1 MLVPLLVLPPARL
14 NGLASGLRGLSR
26 PRALIGLA
34 LSFAVA
40 FLLLRPLAA
49 LGVSVGA
56 MLAACYVSA
65 LAWQQI
71 GGQTG
76 DVLGA
81 TEIAVEC
88 VVLGT
93 LALNMPQG

>member
-1 MLVPLLVLPPARL
+1 VTY
-14 NGLASGLRGLSR
+14 
-26 PRALIGLA
+26 I
-34 LSFAVA
+34 
-40 FLLLRPLAA
+40 LLRPPAA
-49 LGVSVGA
+49 LGVTAGA
-56 MLAACYVSA
+56 ILAACCVSA

-88 VVLGT
+88 IVLAT
-93 LALNMPQG
+93 LTLNTLQG